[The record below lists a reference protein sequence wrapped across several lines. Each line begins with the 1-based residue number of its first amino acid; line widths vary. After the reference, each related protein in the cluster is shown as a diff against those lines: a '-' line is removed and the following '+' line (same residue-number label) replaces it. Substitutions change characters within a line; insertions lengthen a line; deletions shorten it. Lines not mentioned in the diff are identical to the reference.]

1 MPIALEKSD
10 RRLLLWVA
18 PILTII
24 IVVLAV
30 LSPQDEESEI
40 PSTYS
45 SVSSGA
51 KAAYLFL
58 KEEGYNIERWEK
70 SPADLPANPAA
81 TVLVLAF
88 PFAPANKL
96 EKNALESYL
105 VSGGKILVTGS
116 AAPFYLPDADVEME
130 PSPSVLPREYQPQV
144 PSSLTAAG
152 PIKMSPS
159 SYWKSHSSKY
169 LVHYS
174 DEDRPIVVSYKV
186 GKGEVIW
193 WASSRPL
200 TNIGIRESGNLG
212 LLLGSLGNTK
222 SVRILWDEYFHED
235 QRPLISYI
243 WEPPLFSG
251 LLQFVLI
258 FLVALLT
265 FGRRNGPIRP
275 LYEPSR
281 LSPLE
286 FVHTLGGLYQRAKAT
301 ETALEVPYNRFR
313 SLLTKRLGMKA
324 DTPSAQLAKS
334 ARERMGYKDAD
345 LEKTLQETE
354 EAFHKV
360 NLMDATALDL
370 VQRLNR
376 HANNLKLISHE
387 EQENMPNA
395 DRLKGT
401 DSRTQ

>member
-1 MPIALEKSD
+1 MPIVLEKSD

-24 IVVLAV
+24 IVALAV
-30 LSPQDEESEI
+30 LAPQDEESEI

-51 KAAYLFL
+51 RAAYLFL
-58 KEEGYNIERWEK
+58 KEEGYNVERWEK
-70 SPADLPANPAA
+70 SPVDLPANPAD

-88 PFAPANKL
+88 PFAQANRL
-96 EKNALESYL
+96 EKNALASYL

-116 AAPFYLPDADVEME
+116 AVPFYLPDADVEPE
-130 PSPSVLPREYQPQV
+130 PVPSVLPKEYQPNV

-159 SYWKSHSSKY
+159 SYWKSPSSKY
-169 LVHYS
+169 IVHYS
-174 DEDRPIVVSYKV
+174 DEGRPIVVSYKV

-193 WASSRPL
+193 WAASRPL

-212 LLLGSLGNTK
+212 LLLGSLGNSK
-222 SVRILWDEYFHED
+222 NVRILWDEYFHEY
-235 QRPLISYI
+235 QRTLISYVG
-243 WEPPLFSG
+243 EPPLLFG

-324 DTPSAQLAKS
+324 DTPSPQLAKS
-334 ARERMGYKDAD
+334 ARERLGYKDAD
-345 LEKTLQETE
+345 LEPTLQDIENS
-354 EAFHKV
+354 FHSL
-360 NLMDATALDL
+360 NLTDATALDL

-376 HANNLKLISHE
+376 HANNLKLISQE

-395 DRLKGT
+395 DRLKGA
-401 DSRTQ
+401 DPRTQ